1 MLPFWS
7 TEQISLF
14 DDDHTIFLLVAVEV
28 STDAVS
34 VPLAPI
40 LRNLLCSLNV
50 IEETYSFTSIVHAAV
65 SWHSS
70 VVTSITHVPP
80 FKAVTTPCS
89 STVATV
95 ESLEK
100 YVTFLFSA
108 SAGSIV
114 GIIAYFEPTHI
125 SW

>member
-34 VPLAPI
+34 VPLAPT
-40 LRNLLCSLNV
+40 LRNLLCSLN
-50 IEETYSFTSIVHAAV
+50 
-65 SWHSS
+65 

-114 GIIAYFEPTHI
+114 GIIAYFDPTHI